1 MSRLRRAWHAVD
13 VFCAAGVNGLR
24 ELLGLRPLPLSDAQ
38 VDARLDE
45 VELRYQTLV
54 RDVAA
59 QQGHRRWYADVA
71 DEYRCECGQVWS
83 NSTVHGPFGACPV
96 GWPIARR
103 AIKRHHDYGHSW
115 NLDLGQG
122 ADLCTKYGCPNDP
135 AWRGDR
141 K

>member
-1 MSRLRRAWHAVD
+1 
-13 VFCAAGVNGLR
+13 
-24 ELLGLRPLPLSDAQ
+24 
-38 VDARLDE
+38 
-45 VELRYQTLV
+45 
-54 RDVAA
+54 
-59 QQGHRRWYADVA
+59 
-71 DEYRCECGQVWS
+71 VWS